1 MSNEQRVAIVTGAGR
16 PWGMGRETA
25 LQLAQKGY
33 DMAVVDLRE
42 DWGREAADIIGKQT
56 GRRAI
61 YIKTDISKRA
71 EVQAMAE
78 RVLAELGRID
88 VLINNAAIPIG
99 QRIEDFTDEIFHKV
113 MNINLLGAMLCS
125 QAVLKPMREQKY
137 GRIVNIASGAAVK
150 PYLGAALYAAAK
162 AGLIA
167 FTRVL
172 ALEAAPHIVV
182 TAVAPGWVNTAMG
195 SESGPTGKD
204 FEMGI
209 QDNPFG
215 RPLYP
220 SEVADVIVYA
230 ATNISHALT
239 GQTLHARGGSL
250 PFM

>member
-1 MSNEQRVAIVTGAGR
+1 MSITRVAIVTGAGR
-16 PWGMGRETA
+16 PWGMGRQTA
-25 LQLAQKGY
+25 LQLAEKGL
-33 DMAVVDLRE
+33 DVAVADLRE
-42 DWGREAADIIGKQT
+42 DWGRDAAEIIAKQT
-56 GRRAI
+56 GRRTL
-61 YIKTDISKRA
+61 YIKTDISRRA
-71 EVQAMAE
+71 DVQSMVG
-78 RVLAELGRID
+78 RVIAELGRVD

-99 QRIEDFTDEIFHKV
+99 QPVAEFTEETFHKV
-113 MNINLLGAMLCS
+113 INVNLLGAMLCS
-125 QAVLKPMREQKY
+125 QAVLKPMKDQKY

-150 PYLGAALYAAAK
+150 PYKGAALYAAAK

-172 ALEAAPHIVV
+172 ALEAAPEIVV
-182 TAVAPGWVNTAMG
+182 TAVAPGWVHTAMG
-195 SESGPTGKD
+195 SESPPSDKD

-230 ATNISHALT
+230 ATSPHHALT